1 MGRVIFSIKYDIVP
15 EKKDEYLR
23 IIKELKNLVKAEG
36 LESYSAYRQKSKE
49 NSYEE
54 IYIFESE
61 EAYENFDDYS
71 DERVDILM
79 TQLSELIKQQ
89 STHYSTLFEISG

>member
-1 MGRVIFSIKYDIVP
+1 MGRVIFSIRYDIIP
-15 EKKDEYLR
+15 EKKEEYQR

-36 LESYSAYRQKSKE
+36 LESYSAYKQKNKE

-54 IYIFESE
+54 IYMFESE

-89 STHYSTLFEISG
+89 STHYSTLFEVNG

>member
-1 MGRVIFSIKYDIVP
+1 MGRVIFSIKYDIFP
-15 EKKDEYLR
+15 EKRNDYLR

-36 LESYSAYRQKSKE
+36 LESYSAFEQKNKE
-49 NSYEE
+49 ASFEE
-54 IYIFESE
+54 IYIFGSE

-89 STHYSTLFEISG
+89 STSYSTLFEING

>member
-36 LESYSAYRQKSKE
+36 LESYSAYRQKSKD

-89 STHYSTLFEISG
+89 STHYSTLFEISR